1 MAEISRPIWKG
12 GAVVS
17 ARARRG
23 CRSGTV
29 AAPLV
34 QYGRAA
40 LFFGTL
46 G

>member
-1 MAEISRPIWKG
+1 MAEISRLMWTG

-17 ARARRG
+17 ARARR
-23 CRSGTV
+23 V
-29 AAPLV
+29 ADQAPALHPLV